1 MCISSNWSKVC
12 SCFQC
17 FILWNTTSWGGYF
30 LMLLWVCIS
39 AKWSNLAYNDLTCS
53 DPSRHLTLH
62 YYKHVFQHKKI
73 QLIHIFRRQSGQ
85 FFCGCMFLSRG
96 TYYQITY
103 LISANRMSR
112 KNKSVYNYSSNLSFI
127 SRKGFLWSLWL
138 RAPLEVNGSLS
149 NKRPVFV
156 SGPLSLDIPEKL
168 KAGKQLFV
176 PLAWMKKTKTKG
188 SEDTSC
194 LNKLCPP
201 PVSIEWDDGCVY
213 TPWISKHIFW
223 EQNLRNTIFII

>member
-39 AKWSNLAYNDLTCS
+39 AKRSNLAYNDLTCS

-62 YYKHVFQHKKI
+62 YYKHVFQHKRI

-96 TYYQITY
+96 TYYHITY

-156 SGPLSLDIPEKL
+156 SGPLSLDIPEKR

-188 SEDTSC
+188 NEDISC

-201 PVSIEWDDGCVY
+201 PVSIEWEWVSLH
-213 TPWISKHIFW
+213 TLNIKTHFSESKTW
-223 EQNLRNTIFII
+223 ETQSS